1 MKDHT
6 QNQDGHPMTPA
17 QAQQRIA
24 ELEAALAQA
33 KQRELELRQTE
44 TRYKALFEYMS
55 NGVSIY
61 RPEENGKDFLLVDLN
76 RAAERMERI
85 AKQEVVGKSITAIF
99 PAIKEFGLVDVLKRV
114 LHTGEP
120 IDHPVTKYKDDR
132 LEGWRDHFVYKL
144 PSGELVTVYSDE
156 TTRKQAEEA
165 MRRSEE
171 RFRALV
177 ESAPDC
183 IFMKDRSLRF
193 TYINPAMES
202 LLGMSASEIIGR
214 TAEEVYGAEA
224 AKQIREWERRVLEG
238 ESVEEEHTRPTCGVY
253 LTFHDIRV
261 PLQSGDG
268 EVVGICGI
276 SRNITERRKV
286 HLEASAIATNYPS
299 EEMRDTLNKA
309 FFAASTDSI
318 ILLLGESG
326 SGKDYLARWIHN
338 HSRRVDGPF
347 FAVNCAAIAP
357 ELAESELFGH
367 EQGAFTG
374 ARGRK
379 RGLLE
384 LAEGGTLLLNEI
396 GELPVA
402 LQSKLLTFLDTKS
415 FMRVGGEKGV
425 HVDARLIAATHR
437 NLEEEVAGKRFL
449 QPLFYRLS
457 VFPIEVPP
465 LRERIAD
472 IPLIVEELMRRLAVE
487 MQLSEIPV
495 LAPSDLAALSRY
507 HWPGNI
513 RELRNVLERSLMLS
527 GRGRFRLALSLPQ
540 GSYEDWY
547 LKIRFPA
554 EGTLRDINNQV
565 TASLVVEALRRCE
578 GSRKEA
584 ARLLGI
590 SRDSIHR
597 FIRQFGLKGDNLTRT

>member
-1 MKDHT
+1 
-6 QNQDGHPMTPA
+6 MTLD
-17 QAQQRIA
+17 QVHRRVA
-24 ELEAALAQA
+24 ELEEALEQA
-33 KQRELELRQTE
+33 RTREHELRQTE

-55 NGVSIY
+55 NGVSVY
-61 RPEENGKDFLLVDLN
+61 RPVKDGTDFLLVDVN

-85 AKQEVVGKSITAIF
+85 SRQEVVGKSITEIF
-99 PAIKEFGLVDVLKRV
+99 PTIEEFGLVDVMKTV
-114 LHTGEP
+114 LRTGEP

-132 LEGWRDHFVYKL
+132 LEGWRDHFVFKL

-165 MRRSEE
+165 LRRSEE
-171 RFRALV
+171 RFRVLV
-177 ESAPDC
+177 ESVPDC
-183 IFMKDRSLRF
+183 IYMKDRSLKF
-193 TYINPAMES
+193 TYVNPAMES
-202 LLGMSASEIIGR
+202 LLGIAASELLGR
-214 TAEEVYGAEA
+214 RAEDVYGEEA
-224 AKQIREWERRVLEG
+224 AQQIREWERRVLEG
-238 ESVEEEHTRPTCGVY
+238 ESVEEEHTRPVGGVY
-253 LTFHDIRV
+253 MTFHDIRV
-261 PLQSGDG
+261 PLQSEEG

-276 SRNITERRKV
+276 SRNITERRNV
-286 HLEASAIATNYPS
+286 TLEASAIVTNYPS
-299 EEMRDTLNKA
+299 EAMRDTLNKA

-357 ELAESELFGH
+357 DLAESELFGH

-374 ARGRK
+374 ARARK
-379 RGLLE
+379 KGLLE

-396 GELPVA
+396 GELP
-402 LQSKLLTFLDTKS
+402 LGIQSKLLTFLDTKA
-415 FMRVGGEKGV
+415 FMRVGGEKRV

-437 NLEEEVAGKRFL
+437 NLEAEVAAQRFL
-449 QPLFYRLS
+449 QPLYYRLS

-465 LRERIAD
+465 LRERIED
-472 IPLIVEELMRRLAVE
+472 IPLIVQELMKRLTVE
-487 MQLSEIPV
+487 MQLPEPPA
-495 LAPSDLAALSRY
+495 LAPSDLSALSRY

-527 GRGRFRLALSLPQ
+527 GLGRFRLALSVHQ
-540 GSYEDWY
+540 GSQEEWSF
-547 LKIRFPA
+547 KIRFPR
-554 EGTLRDINNQV
+554 ESTLRDINDQV
-565 TASLVVEALRRCE
+565 TESLVVEALKRCN

-584 ARLLGI
+584 ARMLGI

-597 FIRQFGLKGDNLTRT
+597 HIRRLGLKGENLTPS

>member
-1 MKDHT
+1 
-6 QNQDGHPMTPA
+6 MTID
-17 QAQQRIA
+17 QLLKRVA
-24 ELEAALAQA
+24 ELEEALAQSRT
-33 KQRELELRQTE
+33 REHELRETE

-61 RPEENGKDFLLVDLN
+61 KPVNGGSDFILVDVN
-76 RAAERMERI
+76 RAAERMEKI
-85 AKQEVVGKSITAIF
+85 TKQEVIGKDITQIF
-99 PAIKEFGLVDVLKRV
+99 PTIEEFGLLDVLKKV
-114 LHTGEP
+114 LREGRP

-132 LEGWRDHFVYKL
+132 LEGWRDHFVFRL
-144 PSGELVTVYSDE
+144 PTGELVTVYSDE
-156 TTRKQAEEA
+156 TTRKQAEENL
-165 MRRSEE
+165 RRSEE

-177 ESAPDC
+177 ESVPDC
-183 IFMKDRSLRF
+183 IYMKDRSLKF
-193 TYINPAMES
+193 TYVNPAMMS
-202 LLGMSASEIIGR
+202 LLDMDASDIIGR
-214 TAEEVYGAEA
+214 RAEDVYGEEA
-224 AKQIREWERRVLEG
+224 AKQIREWDRRVLQG
-238 ESVEEEHTRPTCGVY
+238 ESVEEEHTRPVGGVY
-253 LTFHDIRV
+253 LTFHDMRV
-261 PLQSGDG
+261 PLQSEDG

-276 SRNITERRKV
+276 SRNITERRNLG
-286 HLEASAIATNYPS
+286 LEASAIVTNYPS
-299 EEMRDTLNKA
+299 EAMRDTLNKA

-357 ELAESELFGH
+357 DLAESELFGH

-379 RGLLE
+379 KGLLE

-396 GELPVA
+396 GELPLG

-415 FMRVGGEKGV
+415 FMRVGGEKRV

-437 NLEEEVAGKRFL
+437 NLEQEVAAKRFL

-465 LRERIAD
+465 LRERIED
-472 IPLIVEELMRRLAVE
+472 IPLIVQELMRRLTVE
-487 MQLSEIPV
+487 MQLSEGPD
-495 LAPSDLAALSRY
+495 LAASDLAALSRY

-527 GRGRFRLALSLPQ
+527 GRGRLRLALSVHQ
-540 GSYEDWY
+540 SNQEDWY
-547 LKIRFPA
+547 LKIRFPRQ
-554 EGTLRDINNQV
+554 GTLREINDQV
-565 TASLVVEALRRCE
+565 TESLVVEALKRCD

-584 ARLLGI
+584 AQVLGI

-597 FIRQFGLKGDNLTRT
+597 YIRRFRLKGGNLTHK